1 MSKGANDPMTAGEE
15 LFAMGCAFV
24 LFCVPVAPLFVL
36 GYAIFFM

>member
-1 MSKGANDPMTAGEE
+1 MKGANDPLSPNEQ

-24 LFCVPVAPLFVL
+24 LFCVPVAPLIVL